1 MHAMGEEDDDGDDD
15 DDDDENEIWETCY
28 SGLRDSSQRD
38 SIDADKW
45 SEGALAECKHLT
57 AKE

>member
-15 DDDDENEIWETCY
+15 DDDDENEIWEVCY
-28 SGLRDSSQRD
+28 SGLRDSSQHD
-38 SIDADKW
+38 SMLADKK
-45 SEGALAECKHLT
+45 SKGALSECKLLM